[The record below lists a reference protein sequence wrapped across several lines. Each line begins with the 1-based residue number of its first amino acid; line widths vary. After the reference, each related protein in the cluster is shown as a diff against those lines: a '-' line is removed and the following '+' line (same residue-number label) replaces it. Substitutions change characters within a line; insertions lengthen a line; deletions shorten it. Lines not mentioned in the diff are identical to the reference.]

1 MDAIV
6 AFLNADPVH
15 IIRLRP
21 MLRDWGAI
29 TDRLGEVREAD
40 VDNDGDLEWIVTVA
54 DPEPGTVTVPGDMAV
69 VDSQDGGYQVIYQIA
84 AQIGGIQDNVTV
96 LAAEDI
102 NADGAIELAY
112 TTTSCGAHT
121 CFTAVH
127 LLAWTGDELSSLSE
141 GQIEMPY
148 SEVSLENRDDDPAL
162 ELLLHGGMIGSVG
175 AGPQRT
181 RIEIYDWSGTYYV
194 PSETIYDESDFLYFK
209 VLDANTALLGGDF
222 TRAIALYQEAIDDAD
237 LRVWHEQ
244 VEGGQDERQDL
255 VAFSRFRLA
264 LTYLL
269 MNDPASA
276 EAIAQALQQEQP
288 DHVYNQATQVLLD
301 HYTKEGTVV
310 AACQAVTEFSYE
322 FPETAEVLE
331 DFGYTNPTFTVDQ
344 VCPAALA
351 NLIP

>member
-1 MDAIV
+1 MVQVRSVTSMKDY
-6 AFLNADPVH
+6 H
-15 IIRLRP
+15 INIFYS
-21 MLRDWGAI
+21 
-29 TDRLGEVREAD
+29 EE
-40 VDNDGDLEWIVTVA
+40 
-54 DPEPGTVTVPGDMAV
+54 
-69 VDSQDGGYQVIYQIA
+69 DGGYIADIPHLEVCSAFGSTPDKAPKQVELAKIAWLEAARTEGKSIPQPKHKPVIYQIA
-84 AQIGGIQDNVTV
+84 AQIGGFQDNVTI

-209 VLDANTALLGGDF
+209 VLDASTALLGGDF

-269 MNDPASA
+269 MNDPAGA
-276 EAIAQALQQEQP
+276 ETIAQALQQEQP